1 MEIPSSLVIKTVN
14 ISSSKSLVFWP
25 FSEYI
30 NIKWMKKL
38 DLKSSNVQNTSDL
51 LKEVLADLVTSDDG
65 ISKILL
71 QI

>member
-1 MEIPSSLVIKTVN
+1 MEIPSSLVTKTVN
-14 ISSSKSLVFWP
+14 ISSSKSLVFLP

-30 NIKWMKKL
+30 LIKWMKKL

>member
-1 MEIPSSLVIKTVN
+1 MEIPSSLITKA
-14 ISSSKSLVFWP
+14 IIIYFSKSLVFWP
-25 FSEYI
+25 FEDFKANFFIHFILIYSL
-30 NIKWMKKL
+30 NG
-38 DLKSSNVQNTSDL
+38 QNTSDL

>member
-1 MEIPSSLVIKTVN
+1 MEIPSSLITKTVI
-14 ISSSKSLVFWP
+14 ISFCKLPVFWP

-30 NIKWMKKL
+30 KIKWMKKL
-38 DLKSSNVQNTSDL
+38 DLKSSNGQNTSDL